1 MAETDKNGL
10 VLFKNYLGL
19 KPVKGSFPPPYS
31 IKAEDLDNNFRRL
44 SIIEQPDPTTAFYTV
59 QVTDM
64 GTILKF
70 NLQTINYGGKILNI
84 VARLT

>member
-31 IKAEDLDNNFRRL
+31 IKAEDLDNNFRRVSVS
-44 SIIEQPDPTTAFYTV
+44 SIQGDGHTV
-59 QVTDM
+59 EVTEN
-64 GTILKF
+64 GTILKYKTA
-70 NLQTINYGGKILNI
+70 TISIGGRTLELI
-84 VARLT
+84 VVS